1 MRAAVAASHALA
13 FILLPPPVA
22 RFQLRA
28 YGLALL
34 RRDRWSLRSA
44 TKPRELRMLVRLAR
58 GRARVVEI
66 GTGTGW
72 TAASLALADPRRGV
86 LTLDPIRRPGRDAYL
101 ALCAPAARSRVELAG
116 ADPPAAGEPIDLLF
130 VDGSHGA
137 ASVIDA
143 FRTWRPRLAPGA
155 VVAFH
160 DWANPAH
167 PGVREAIETLGLA
180 GRGAGDL
187 YVWRAAR

>member
-1 MRAAVAASHALA
+1 MRPGVAAAHALA
-13 FILLPPPVA
+13 FILLPPRVA

-28 YGLALL
+28 YGRALR

-44 TKPRELRMLVRLAR
+44 TKPRELRMLLRLAR
-58 GRARVVEI
+58 GRVRVVEI
-66 GTGTGW
+66 GTGTAW
-72 TAASLALADPRRGV
+72 TAASLALADPHRRV
-86 LTLDPIRRPGRDAYL
+86 LTLDPIRRQGRDAYL
-101 ALCAPAARSRVELAG
+101 ALSGPARARVALAG
-116 ADPPAAGEPIDLLF
+116 ADPPSAGEPVELLF

-143 FRTWRPRLAPGA
+143 FRAWRPRLAPGA

-187 YVWRAAR
+187 YVWRAAG